1 MHDMLNNEKNSS
13 VFEKTIA
20 QIIDTDQ
27 KAKKIIEEARNKSN
41 RVNEIA
47 DDILNAYHEEKFKK
61 ADAAIAETKKEL
73 DMAFQNRLHQTE
85 LQSEKMIQSFEQH
98 VENNKRAW
106 EDSVFERMLEI

>member
-1 MHDMLNNEKNSS
+1 MHDMLNNGKGSS

-27 KAKKIIEEARNKSN
+27 KAKAIIEEARNKSV

-47 DDILNAYHEEKFKK
+47 NDKLEAYRKEVFQK
-61 ADAAIAETKKEL
+61 ADETLAKTKKEL
-73 DMAFQNRLHQTE
+73 EDAFQTKLQQTE
-85 LQSEKMIQSFEQH
+85 QQSEQMIKSFEKR
-98 VENNKRAW
+98 VEDNKRAW